1 MVCAMNWSE
10 TMRLPRFLYV
20 MKSLIDDTP
29 MRNASGM
36 PSRMY
41 GSWFRMKWKPKSRT
55 ESDSASSRS
64 RAVAFGRVSPGS

>member
-1 MVCAMNWSE
+1 MVLAMNSSE

-20 MKSLIDDTP
+20 MKSLSDETP

-41 GSWFRMKWKPKSRT
+41 GSWFRMK
-55 ESDSASSRS
+55 
-64 RAVAFGRVSPGS
+64 

>member
-1 MVCAMNWSE
+1 MNSSD

-41 GSWFRMKWKPKSRT
+41 GSWFRMKWKPKSST
-55 ESDSASSRS
+55 ERAWASSRS
-64 RAVAFGRVSPGS
+64 RVIARGSVSPSS